1 MMKGFGLYSVYR
13 QAFLLLGL
21 FTCGAPA
28 FSTPAMLGIDPQE
41 KGYYESKKIMCKDGS
56 KSFSRDRLN
65 DDFCDCADGTD
76 EPGTSACPEG
86 KFYCTNTGHAPILM
100 SSSRVNDGI
109 CDCCDGS
116 DEYYG
121 KIRCPNTCKKAGK
134 VVTEK
139 LLEKFLVNKEI
150 FSIDKQE
157 REHAKRKFLSEET
170 ALKSTKQEDKK
181 LKDTIQKL
189 KDLKVLPLLE
199 LAIVASIL
207 VFSQCSSCCR
217 HGRQRQSRRRR
228 L

>member
-1 MMKGFGLYSVYR
+1 MMKGFGLYSVYH
-13 QAFLLLGL
+13 QVFLLLGL
-21 FTCGAPA
+21 FTLTGSA
-28 FSTPAMLGIDPQE
+28 FSTPAMLGINPEE
-41 KGYYESKKIMCKDGS
+41 KGYYESMKIMCKDGS

-86 KFYCTNTGHAPILM
+86 KFYCTNTGLAPILM

-121 KIRCPNTCKKAGK
+121 EIRCPNTCRKSGK
-134 VVTEK
+134 DITGK
-139 LLEKFLVNKEI
+139 QLENFSLNKER
-150 FSIDKQE
+150 FSRNKHE
-157 REHAKRKFLSEET
+157 RELSKRKFLSEEI
-170 ALKSTKQEDKK
+170 ALTSLKQDEKK
-181 LKDTIQKL
+181 LKETIQKL

-199 LAIVASIL
+199 LVIVASIL
-207 VFSQCSSCCR
+207 LCSQSSFCCGR
-217 HGRQRQSRRRR
+217 GRQHSRRRR

>member
-1 MMKGFGLYSVYR
+1 MMKGFGIYSVYC
-13 QAFLLLGL
+13 QALLLLGL
-21 FTCGAPA
+21 FTFTVSA
-28 FSTPAMLGIDPQE
+28 FSTPALFGIDPQE

-116 DEYYG
+116 DEYDG
-121 KIRCPNTCKKAGK
+121 KIRCPNTCRKAGK
-134 VVTEK
+134 AVTGK
-139 LLEKFLVNKEI
+139 LLENFLVNKER

-170 ALKSTKQEDKK
+170 TLTSLKQDDEK
-181 LKDTIQKL
+181 LNDTIQKL
-189 KDLKVLPLLE
+189 KDLKLLPLLE
-199 LAIVASIL
+199 LVIVASIL
-207 VFSQCSSCCR
+207 VFSQRCFCCKR
-217 HGRQRQSRRRR
+217 GQRQSRRRR
-228 L
+228 P

>member
-1 MMKGFGLYSVYR
+1 MMKGFGLYSVYH
-13 QAFLLLGL
+13 QVFLLLGL
-21 FTCGAPA
+21 LTFTGSA
-28 FSTPAMLGIDPQE
+28 FSIPAMLGINPQE
-41 KGYYESKKIMCKDGS
+41 KGYYESKKIMCKDGF

-65 DDFCDCADGTD
+65 DNFCDCADGTD

-86 KFYCTNTGHAPILM
+86 KFYCTNTGHAPILIP
-100 SSSRVNDGI
+100 SSRVNDGI

-121 KIRCPNTCKKAGK
+121 KIRCPNTCRKSGKAITGN
-134 VVTEK
+134 
-139 LLEKFLVNKEI
+139 LLENFPLNKER
-150 FSIDKQE
+150 FSRNKHE

-170 ALKSTKQEDKK
+170 ALTSLKHDEKK

-199 LAIVASIL
+199 LVLVATIL
-207 VFSQCSSCCR
+207 LCSQCTFCCR
-217 HGRQRQSRRRR
+217 RGRQQLPRRR